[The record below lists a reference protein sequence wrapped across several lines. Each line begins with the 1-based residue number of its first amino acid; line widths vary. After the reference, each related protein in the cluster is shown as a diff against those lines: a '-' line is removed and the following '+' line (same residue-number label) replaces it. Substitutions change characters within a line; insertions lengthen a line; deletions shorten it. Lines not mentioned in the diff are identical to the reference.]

1 MQKVNRGK
9 SLAHGFSVMESGQMV
24 FWLLARKKDTMYVFP
39 AAYIYYINNRTPGKR
54 MYRMNKTDS
63 RHMSWLYLYLGG
75 FLAGVFIINIW
86 RNLFLQNME
95 LLNAASL
102 NRLQYLEVD
111 RGAFFLYVVKER
123 IGIVVIL
130 GVLATTYI
138 GIYVVSMFAVWTGA
152 MAGILLSVA
161 SIRYGIKGIAFIL
174 AGTLPQYLLL
184 VPACIM
190 LMDWCYK
197 LSTALYHPEKAY
209 DMKYSTKKQ
218 YILRKAVQLLIIAG
232 IAIAG
237 SIVESYIN
245 PMLISFFIKIF

>member
-1 MQKVNRGK
+1 MEK
-9 SLAHGFSVMESGQMV
+9 SVFAEYGTSECCIFKPPAISGSGQ
-24 FWLLARKKDTMYVFP
+24 
-39 AAYIYYINNRTPGKR
+39 
-54 MYRMNKTDS
+54 
-63 RHMSWLYLYLGG
+63 
-75 FLAGVFIINIW
+75 
-86 RNLFLQNME
+86 
-95 LLNAASL
+95 
-102 NRLQYLEVD
+102 
-111 RGAFFLYVVKER
+111 RGFFLYVVKER

>member
-1 MQKVNRGK
+1 
-9 SLAHGFSVMESGQMV
+9 
-24 FWLLARKKDTMYVFP
+24 
-39 AAYIYYINNRTPGKR
+39 

-209 DMKYSTKKQ
+209 DMKY
-218 YILRKAVQLLIIAG
+218 ILRKAVQLLIIAG

>member
-1 MQKVNRGK
+1 
-9 SLAHGFSVMESGQMV
+9 
-24 FWLLARKKDTMYVFP
+24 
-39 AAYIYYINNRTPGKR
+39 
-54 MYRMNKTDS
+54 
-63 RHMSWLYLYLGG
+63 MSWLYLYLGG

-190 LMDWCYK
+190 L
-197 LSTALYHPEKAY
+197 STALYHPEKAY

-218 YILRKAVQLLIIAG
+218 YLLRKAVQLLIIAG